1 MHADYVP
8 SIGAIKH
15 QMMKLTN
22 ILCLILGPL
31 VLLQQNTW
39 ELIIQK
45 EEGTVYTVPVLEAGN
60 SEEEGRVCVQQNP
73 GCAIPC

>member
-45 EEGTVYTVPVLEAGN
+45 EEGVQAGN